1 VGLAHPLGW
10 VGGGLGQVSA
20 MDRGIAECLSTWF
33 IWILTPRPVF
43 SPSQGGKCHGNPDFD
58 KPPRAR
64 VIKEWRKLK

>member
-1 VGLAHPLGW
+1 
-10 VGGGLGQVSA
+10 